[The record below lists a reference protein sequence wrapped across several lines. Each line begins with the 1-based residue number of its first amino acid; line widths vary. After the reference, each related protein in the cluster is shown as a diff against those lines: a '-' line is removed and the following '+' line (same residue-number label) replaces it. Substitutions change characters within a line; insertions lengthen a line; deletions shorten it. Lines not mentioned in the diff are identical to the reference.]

1 MIDTKEWFSMVIS
14 RIGRHQRLVLNGQLS
29 NWSKFK
35 AGVSQGSIVEPLF
48 FLAYIKDLQEGLT
61 KDAILFADD
70 TSLFSVVHDST
81 SSSVLLND
89 DLLKI
94 SQ

>member
-1 MIDTKEWFSMVIS
+1 MIDIKEWFSMVNS
-14 RIGRHQRLVLNGQLS
+14 RIGRNQRLVLNGQLS

-61 KDAILFADD
+61 TDAILFADD
-70 TSLFSVVHDST
+70 TSLFSVAHDST